1 MSKTKDNTGFKELG
15 FRPVGQMIALLL
27 DNDDLLALASP
38 KADKKKKSEIIQP
51 VDNTPK
57 LFKGDVADAASKEA
71 AKNDRTFTVAA
82 ISKSLVDKDDCP
94 EIGDEVSLMSG
105 VMNEVVIGGQVYGCV
120 PLHRILGVHKDK
132 IAPILD

>member
-1 MSKTKDNTGFKELG
+1 MSKTQDNTGFKELG

-27 DNDDLLALASP
+27 DNEDLLALGSKSAEKSTIQKP
-38 KADKKKKSEIIQP
+38 KTA
-51 VDNTPK
+51 
-57 LFKGDVADAASKEA
+57 LFKGKVEEAASKEDK
-71 AKNDRTFTVAA
+71 KNNRTFTVAA
-82 ISKSLVDKDDCP
+82 ISKALVDKDDCP

-120 PLHRILGVHKDK
+120 PLHRILGIHKDK